1 MATTP
6 RLKERYRSE
15 IAAEL
20 TKQYGYKNPMQVPR
34 VEKVTLNIGLGEARD
49 NARAVESAT
58 ADIATISGQKPVVT
72 RAKKAIANFKIRENM
87 PIGVAVTLRGDR
99 MYEFLDR
106 LLNAALPRI
115 RDFHGVS
122 TKAFDGRGNFSL
134 GVREQLIFP
143 EVDYDKVD
151 KIRGMQIN
159 IITTAK
165 NDEEGRRLLELMGMP
180 FSKERG

>member
-6 RLKERYRSE
+6 RLKERYKSE
-15 IAAEL
+15 IAPEMM
-20 TKQYGYKNPMQVPR
+20 KQFSYGNVMQVPR
-34 VEKVTLNIGLGEARD
+34 VQKVTLNIGLGEAKE

-58 ADIATISGQKPVVT
+58 ADIATISGQKPIVT
-72 RAKKAIANFKIRENM
+72 RAKKAIANFKIRETM

-106 LLNAALPRI
+106 LLNATL
-115 RDFHGVS
+115 
-122 TKAFDGRGNFSL
+122 
-134 GVREQLIFP
+134 
-143 EVDYDKVD
+143 DYDKVD

-159 IITTAK
+159 IITTAR

-180 FSKERG
+180 FAKEGQ

>member
-1 MATTP
+1 MAP
-6 RLKERYRSE
+6 RLKERYKAE
-15 IAAEL
+15 IVPEL
-20 TKQYGYKNPMQVPR
+20 MREFSYRNIMQVPR
-34 VEKVTLNIGLGEARD
+34 MDKVTVNIGLGEARD

-58 ADIATISGQKPVVT
+58 SEIATITGQKPVVT
-72 RAKKAIANFKIRENM
+72 KAKKAIANFKIRENM

-99 MYEFLDR
+99 MYEFMDR

-115 RDFHGVS
+115 RDFHGVP

-151 KIRGMQIN
+151 RIRGMQVN
-159 IITTAK
+159 IVTTART
-165 NDEEGRRLLELMGMP
+165 DEEGKRLLELMGMP
-180 FSKERG
+180 FSKERT